1 MSRVASHASRLGHT
15 RIVLLPAFLAFVT
28 VFVCAQS
35 SPSETNDT
43 NLYSVALKTS
53 ILQMEKDWGHID
65 DSSSGVRTDYRHM
78 IVQKAP
84 SITEGLPTEF
94 ENHFVEYLDYQA
106 LVDRYRKLGKPFAV
120 LEIHPMQNEGKT
132 LKISV
137 VVYWTSYKKG
147 RFLRG
152 VSDWSDVEF
161 QYDCDK
167 QQFVVS
173 SVKLGGI

>member
-1 MSRVASHASRLGHT
+1 
-15 RIVLLPAFLAFVT
+15 
-28 VFVCAQS
+28 
-35 SPSETNDT
+35 
-43 NLYSVALKTS
+43 VALKTS

-65 DSSSGVRTDYRHM
+65 DSSPGVRTDYRHM
-78 IVQKAP
+78 IVAQAP
-84 SITEGLPTEF
+84 PITEGLPTEF

-120 LEIHPMQNEGKT
+120 LEIHPMQNEGTT
-132 LKISV
+132 LRIAV
-137 VVYWTSYKKG
+137 VVYWSSYKK
-147 RFLRG
+147 RHLLRG

-167 QQFVVS
+167 KQFVVS